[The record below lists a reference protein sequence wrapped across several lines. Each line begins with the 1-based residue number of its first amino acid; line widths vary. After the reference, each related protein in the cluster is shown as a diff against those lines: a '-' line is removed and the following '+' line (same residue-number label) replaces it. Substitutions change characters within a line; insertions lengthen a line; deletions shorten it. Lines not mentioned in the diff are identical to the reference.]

1 MVTHALSMCDLH
13 LDMDHHHHD
22 AGFLDYPPSAFTG
35 IRSSYSFASNG
46 PFTPSSGSS
55 TPARHNSMDFGPSS
69 FAPPVDNVFTP
80 PPSSV
85 SAYFPLNMKAG
96 DGSDLFAPGIPLTPS
111 RTQVNNNVH
120 PMQYYNDVAT
130 HFTSPQQMD
139 YYTFHNGLAPSPL
152 APSPAV
158 QAIQPGNTY
167 DAWSVWEQAESPI
180 FSKFLSPSSSSCR
193 SVSRVKQEGD
203 MSPMSAGGHS
213 YPSPTEK
220 RQLYVEEARQKTTAL
235 QMVQSDAPLAPRPSM
250 HMNGEGKPEH
260 ESHSSYGPGSI
271 LIDPIQ
277 RVSAGTNI
285 CDYPGCGKT
294 YRRSEHLKRHKTNA
308 HSEVP
313 VWYPCS
319 FCDKKFNRPDNRR
332 QHLGLHAKPRPT
344 KMKGVKYAPKAKA
357 ALEEELKNIPRRNK
371 KPKSEHHA

>member
-1 MVTHALSMCDLH
+1 MVTYALSMCDLF
-13 LDMDHHHHD
+13 LDLDHHD
-22 AGFLDYPPSAFTG
+22 AGFLDYPPSSFSGAS
-35 IRSSYSFASNG
+35 SSYSFASNG

-55 TPARHNSMDFGPSS
+55 TPARHNSMDFGSS

-96 DGSDLFAPGIPLTPS
+96 DGSDFLATGMPLTPS
-111 RTQVNNNVH
+111 RNQLNNVQ
-120 PMQYYNDVAT
+120 PMYYNDVGT
-130 HFTSPQQMD
+130 HLTSPQQMD
-139 YYTFHNGLAPSPL
+139 YYTFHNGLALSPL
-152 APSPAV
+152 APSPAA

-180 FSKFLSPSSSSCR
+180 FAKFLSPSSNSCR
-193 SVSRVKQEGD
+193 SASRVKQEEE
-203 MSPMSAGGHS
+203 MSPMSAGEHS
-213 YPSPTEK
+213 YPSPAGK
-220 RQLYVEEARQKTTAL
+220 RQLYVKEARQKTTAL
-235 QMVQSDAPLAPRPSM
+235 QMVQRDAPLAPRPSM
-250 HMNGEGKPEH
+250 HMGGEVKH
-260 ESHSSYGPGSI
+260 EQGAYGPGSI

-277 RVSAGTNI
+277 RVSAGTNV

-294 YRRSEHLKRHKTNA
+294 YRRSEHLKRHKKNA

-313 VWYPCS
+313 IWYPCS

-357 ALEEELKNIPRRNK
+357 ALEEELKHIPRRNK
-371 KPKSEHHA
+371 KPKAEHHV

>member
-1 MVTHALSMCDLH
+1 MVTYGLSMCDLH
-13 LDMDHHHHD
+13 LDMDHHH
-22 AGFLDYPPSAFTG
+22 AGFLDCPSSSFSG
-35 IRSSYSFASNG
+35 IGSSYSFASNG

-55 TPARHNSMDFGPSS
+55 TPARHNSMDFGPS
-69 FAPPVDNVFTP
+69 FVPQVDNVFTP

-96 DGSDLFAPGIPLTPS
+96 DGSDFLATGMPLTPS
-111 RTQVNNNVH
+111 RNQLNNGQQ
-120 PMQYYNDVAT
+120 MYYNDVGT
-130 HFTSPQQMD
+130 HLTSPQQMD

-158 QAIQPGNTY
+158 QALQPGNTY

-180 FSKFLSPSSSSCR
+180 FAKFLSPSSNSCR
-193 SVSRVKQEGD
+193 SASRVKQEGE

-213 YPSPTEK
+213 YPSPAGK

-235 QMVQSDAPLAPRPSM
+235 QMVQRDAPLAPRPSM
-250 HMNGEGKPEH
+250 NMGGEVKH
-260 ESHSSYGPGSI
+260 EQDAYGPGSI
-271 LIDPIQ
+271 LIDPIP

-371 KPKSEHHA
+371 KPKAEHHV